1 MRVVDVAHVRFAA
14 PDLDLMSRFISDFGM
29 EPFRDAEALYG
40 RGLGPGAYLHMT
52 EPGEPGFRAL
62 GLTAPSLEEL
72 REFADLHECEVL
84 ASSRPGGGWLVE
96 QTDPDGYLI
105 EVVAGQAPVERR
117 NPNREVGWN
126 DAIARS
132 RIRAVKRVGDRPS
145 QVVRLGHCVLGVSDF
160 RRSERWYKERF
171 GFITSDEIVLPDGK
185 AIGAF
190 LRCDRGDEPTDHH
203 SLFLIQGIRGVEFN
217 HAAFEIVD
225 ADDLFAGHEWLS
237 SAGWKPH
244 WGIGRHLLGS
254 QIFDYWRD
262 PWGHALEHWTDGDLL
277 VAADGSRTAS
287 LTELTSVQWGHRG
300 PHAQ

>member
-1 MRVVDVAHVRFAA
+1 MRIIDVAHVRFTA
-14 PDLDLMSRFISDFGM
+14 PDLDLMERFISDFGM
-29 EPFRDAEALYG
+29 APFRDAGSLYG
-40 RGLGPGAYLHMT
+40 RGLTSSAYLHVT
-52 EPGEPGFRAL
+52 DLGEPAFRAL
-62 GLTAPSLEEL
+62 GLMAPSLEEL
-72 REFADLHECEVL
+72 REFANRYECEVTP
-84 ASSRPGGGWLVE
+84 SSRPGGGWVVE

-105 EVVAGQAPVERR
+105 EIVAGQAQVERR
-117 NPNREVGWN
+117 EPSRDVGWN
-126 DAIARS
+126 DAIAKS
-132 RIRAVKRVGDRPS
+132 RIRAVKRVGNRPS
-145 QVVRLGHCVLGVSDF
+145 QVVRMGHCVLGVSDF
-160 RRSERWYKERF
+160 RRSEQWYKERF

-185 AIGAF
+185 SIGAF

-203 SLFLIQGIRGVEFN
+203 SLFLIQGIRGVGFN

-237 SAGWKPH
+237 GAGWKPH

-287 LTELTSVQWGHRG
+287 LVELTSVQWGHQA
-300 PHAQ
+300 PHAA